1 MDIFSDIEENL
12 PTSDLVPEDTT
23 TTNYAEYENENVHII
38 YPAVNL
44 TREEGS
50 NSLAAIDSVQNLDD
64 GNSAAADETPTDY
77 QSTLSDD
84 THFILDSTTA
94 TEHTYLRS
102 TITNSDQDENFV
114 EEGTEQAVFQGKN
127 QNHYFIFNN
136 RSIYRVSQKKFPSMR
151 RLPFTINGHFF
162 WDTWHNIGGQGRE
175 LCDYF

>member
-84 THFILDSTTA
+84 THFILDSS
-94 TEHTYLRS
+94 TEHTETDLRS
-102 TITNSDQDENFV
+102 TITNSYQDENFLQ
-114 EEGTEQAVFQGKN
+114 GTEQAVFQGKN

-136 RSIYRVSQKKFPSMR
+136 RSIYRVSPKKFP
-151 RLPFTINGHFF
+151 F
-162 WDTWHNIGGQGRE
+162 RE
-175 LCDYF
+175 GFKKKN